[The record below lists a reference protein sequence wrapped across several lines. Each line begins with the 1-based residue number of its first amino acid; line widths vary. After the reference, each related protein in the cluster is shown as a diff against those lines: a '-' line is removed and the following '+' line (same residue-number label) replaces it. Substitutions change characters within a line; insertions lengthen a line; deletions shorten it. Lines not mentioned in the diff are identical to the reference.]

1 MKFIIKVKGGIVEY
15 NGEPFREIIDK
26 EAVRTVTE
34 AKQIKK
40 RFLKKYHGCD
50 IEVKECF
57 NGKWKVIAL

>member
-1 MKFIIKVKGGIVEY
+1 MKFVIKVKGGIVEY
-15 NGEPFREIIDK
+15 NGELFRETKDK
-26 EAVRTVTE
+26 EAARTVTE

-40 RFLKKYHGCD
+40 RFLKKYNECD

>member
-1 MKFIIKVKGGIVEY
+1 MKFVIKVKGGIVEY
-15 NGEPFREIIDK
+15 NGESFREIIDK
-26 EAVRTVTE
+26 EAARTVTE

-40 RFLKKYHGCD
+40 RFLKKYNECD